1 MKNALF
7 VYVTVSDHAEAEKI
21 GRAIVEA
28 RLAACVNILGPIT
41 SLYWWKEKVEHSQ
54 EYVLVAKTVEDRSE
68 ELIGKIKE
76 LHSYDVP
83 CIVTLPI
90 ENGNPDFLKWIQKET
105 RT

>member
-1 MKNALF
+1 MENTLF

-41 SLYWWKEKVEHSQ
+41 SLYWWKEKIEHSQ
-54 EYVLVAKTVEDRSE
+54 EHVLVAKTVRDRSE

-76 LHSYDVP
+76 LHSYEVP
-83 CIVTLPI
+83 EIIALPI
-90 ENGNPDFLKWIQKET
+90 IGGNQDYLEWRDKEVK
-105 RT
+105 